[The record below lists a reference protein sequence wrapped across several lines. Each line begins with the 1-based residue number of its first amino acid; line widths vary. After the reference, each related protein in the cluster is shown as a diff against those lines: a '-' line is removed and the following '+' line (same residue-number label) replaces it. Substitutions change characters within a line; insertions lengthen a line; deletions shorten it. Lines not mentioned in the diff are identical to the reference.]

1 MARDPVTLAAG
12 GIVWRPRAAPS
23 SDAGDRQ
30 RVEVLVAHRPQY
42 DDWTFP
48 KGKPEGREDL
58 TVAAVREIAEETGMR
73 VRLGHPLPDT
83 SYAFTGGTK
92 QVAYWCARLVGTDNA
107 FTPNKEV
114 DEIRWVRLGE
124 ARRLLT
130 YQHDSDLIDTFA
142 DLRETK
148 AHRSRTLIVLRH
160 AKAEPRDGWT
170 GDDLERPLAEAGA
183 ARADDLAPVLGAY
196 GIRRVVTS
204 PAVRCVQTVEPFAH
218 GISTFLE
225 IDDRL
230 SEDTRSGD
238 VNRSITALMDRKKPT
253 VACTHRPTLPWVF
266 DAIGT
271 DLTELKAGSGIVVHH
286 RKGVVH
292 ATEPLGRPSA

>member
-1 MARDPVTLAAG
+1 MARDPVTFAAG
-12 GIVWRPRAAPS
+12 GIVWRPRAVPS
-23 SDAGDRQ
+23 SNAGDRQ
-30 RVEVLVAHRPQY
+30 RVEVLVAHRPRY

-83 SYAFTGGTK
+83 SYAIAGGTK
-92 QVAYWCARLVGTDNA
+92 QVAYWSARLVGTEDE

-130 YQHDSDLIDTFA
+130 YQHDIDLIDAFA
-142 DLRETK
+142 DLRETR

-160 AKAEPRDGWT
+160 AKAEPRADWE
-170 GDDLERPLAEAGA
+170 GDDLERPLTEVGA
-183 ARADDLAPVLGAY
+183 ARADDLAPVLAAY

-204 PAVRCVQTVEPFAH
+204 PAVRCAQTVEPFAH

-225 IDDRL
+225 VDDRL

-238 VNRSITALMDRKKPT
+238 VNRSINALVDRKKPT
-253 VACTHRPTLPWVF
+253 VVCTHRPTLPWVF

-271 DLTELKAGSGIVVHH
+271 DLTELNAGSGIVVHH
-286 RKGVVH
+286 RKGVVL